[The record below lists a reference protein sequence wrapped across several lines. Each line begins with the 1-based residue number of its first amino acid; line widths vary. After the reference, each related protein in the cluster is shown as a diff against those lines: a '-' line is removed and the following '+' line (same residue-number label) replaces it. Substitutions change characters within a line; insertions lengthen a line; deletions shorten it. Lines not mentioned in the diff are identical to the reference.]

1 MHLPKPTQ
9 IFRFPAHFV
18 ILVGW
23 FVLAVSGKADESLPD
38 AGIIHGG
45 HLVTEDQIE
54 DQEDPYY
61 VLSWTLSD
69 GFESAD
75 APGFWSQWW
84 AAITDWSLSPNE
96 ETPDHDW
103 QFQVQRD
110 TDPAFP
116 DPRNVYLGPDTTSYI
131 SGMGEE
137 THYFR
142 VRTVSPDGDRY
153 SEWSP
158 SLALV
163 VNYPSQIRAFALF
176 GVGAIV
182 TTATI
187 AMILIGSARTRRE
200 AELEERKNRQRDG
213 EAPNS

>member
-1 MHLPKPTQ
+1 M
-9 IFRFPAHFV
+9 

-23 FVLAVSGKADESLPD
+23 FVLAVFGKADEPLPD
-38 AGIIHGG
+38 AGIIHMG

-54 DQEDPYY
+54 EQENPYY

-96 ETPDHDW
+96 DTFDHDW

-110 TDPAFP
+110 TDPAFA
-116 DPRNVYLGPDTTSYI
+116 DARNVYLGADTTSYI
-131 SGMGEE
+131 SGMDEQ

-142 VRTVSPDGDRY
+142 VRTVSPDLERY
-153 SEWSP
+153 SDWSP

-163 VNYPSQIRAFALF
+163 VSYPSQTRAFALF

-182 TTATI
+182 TIATI

-200 AELEERKNRQRDG
+200 AELDEKKDQNRDG
-213 EAPNS
+213 EARNS